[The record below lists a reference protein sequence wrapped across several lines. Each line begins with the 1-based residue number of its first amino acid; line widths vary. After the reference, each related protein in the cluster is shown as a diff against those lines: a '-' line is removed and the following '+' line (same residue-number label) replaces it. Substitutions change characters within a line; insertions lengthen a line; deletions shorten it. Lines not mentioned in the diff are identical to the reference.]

1 MGIKPELALSRS
13 LSKRWLLD
21 IYAGLWFYTDN
32 GDFYPAKSLRQQNPV
47 GAFQAHG
54 SYTILPNFWAA
65 VDATYYT
72 GGNVTVNGKSKDN
85 RLSNLRWGLTVAV
98 PSGKHSAFKLSYS
111 SGAYVVTG
119 TNFNTLALAW
129 SHSWF

>member
-1 MGIKPELALSRS
+1 MPVCGSILITAIFTRQS
-13 LSKRWLLD
+13 L
-21 IYAGLWFYTDN
+21 YDN
-32 GDFYPAKSLRQQNPV
+32 KILF